1 MDWKQQKGGVC
12 ETILAEYLM
21 RNNFYVLRPYS
32 AFGPVDIVAYNDMGK
47 VYLIDAKTD
56 RFRIN
61 PNRTNPT
68 RINRPRSQLQK
79 LLGVHLAYVDFDTR
93 KVHFTPKIEGL

>member
-1 MDWKQQKGGVC
+1 MDWKQQKGNVC
-12 ETILAEYLM
+12 EAILSEYLM

-32 AFGPVDIVAYNDMGK
+32 AFGPVYIVAYNERGE
-47 VYLIDAKTD
+47 VYLIDSKTD
-56 RFRIN
+56 SSRVN

-68 RINRPRSQLQK
+68 RITRPRSRLQK

-93 KVHFTPKIEGL
+93 EINFTPKIEGL

>member
-32 AFGPVDIVAYNDMGK
+32 AFGPVDIIAYNEQGR
-47 VYLIDAKTD
+47 VYLLDAKAD
-56 RFRIN
+56 RFRTN

-68 RINRPRSQLQK
+68 RINRPRSRLQK
-79 LLGVHLAYVDFDTR
+79 LLGVHLAYVNFDTR
-93 KVHFTPKIEGL
+93 EVHFTPKIEGL